1 MSLVHPEYPDSPWYI
16 ATATATSF
24 LHKAKSGV
32 TGDWVEWVPLKLL
45 EHLPQTPVVTN
56 IKYQLMWFWKKNG
69 EASVH
74 SAQQQLSLWHNS
86 QNSSTPWHGE
96 WLCYVAFVNQLK
108 SSISYK
114 KMCLDN
120 ILLLWGAPD
129 CCHERI
135 LTIHIQHIYK
145 LQTYNFQWP
154 VIVHKKHCLV
164 PVAVKCKRKRLWCK
178 LKSTATFCS
187 RATQSKLRSS
197 ARRKIL
203 LSSRRTQAWAEE
215 PLPSRQKGRKWS
227 NSFWQ
232 IAKSHWRTMSMYW
245 LASSPLI

>member
-45 EHLPQTPVVTN
+45 EHLAQTPVVTN
-56 IKYQLMWFWKKNG
+56 IKYQLMWFWKKIVKPVCI
-69 EASVH
+69 VH
-74 SAQQQLSLWHNS
+74 SNNWHFDTIHKTHQPPDMVS
-86 QNSSTPWHGE
+86 DS
-96 WLCYVAFVNQLK
+96 V
-108 SSISYK
+108 SICQPIEVLK

-120 ILLLWGAPD
+120 ILLLWGAPE

-187 RATQSKLRSS
+187 GATQSKLRSS
-197 ARRKIL
+197 ARRKVL
-203 LSSRRTQAWAEE
+203 LSARRTQAWAEE

>member
-1 MSLVHPEYPDSPWYI
+1 MRWGQAPAKGGGIDLRLFWCRPFGRAVAGSTCKTNRCYNNFYDEWP
-16 ATATATSF
+16 F
-24 LHKAKSGV
+24 L
-32 TGDWVEWVPLKLL
+32 
-45 EHLPQTPVVTN
+45 LPCE
-56 IKYQLMWFWKKNG
+56 KKNS

-74 SAQQQLSLWHNS
+74 SAQQQLALWHNS

-154 VIVHKKHCLV
+154 LIVHKKHCLV

-197 ARRKIL
+197 ARRKVL
-203 LSSRRTQAWAEE
+203 LSARRTQAWAEE

-245 LASSPLI
+245 LASSPLILVV